1 MRLPTG
7 LRGKVQPHKL
17 INSFFRD
24 KSVFRKIGIQNF
36 KSIKSLDLELGRI
49 NVFIGENGAGKSN
62 ILEAIALASAANAD
76 KLDSEFLMS
85 RGIRLTSAP
94 LMRSQFSDGNDNSP
108 IEIEIGDDES
118 NDTTFICRNENT
130 PYSNWTTTKIRSA
143 KKPIDHYKNQM
154 KTLAESDPT
163 VFAELKKSI
172 EEIVKKIDSN
182 EIESV
187 DRNGNFRVTLSP
199 ENLIRSFL
207 ENSVDEYDS
216 SLMKLN
222 DFVIYSPENSALRA
236 LDREGQ
242 IEPLG
247 INGEG
252 LVKLL
257 LVLSDV
263 DDGKTIK
270 SINESLKLLG
280 WFEGFDVSQVHGSTS
295 AAMDIRD
302 KYLTL
307 GRNKLDHRS
316 ANEGFMFLLFYFA
329 LFSTKLTPSFFAIDN
344 IDASLNPKLCS
355 NLMEELSKLAVLND
369 KQALFTTH
377 NPAVL
382 DGLNLDD
389 PEQRLFV
396 VKRTPSGDTRVRRIT
411 KPSGVN
417 LKLSEMFLR
426 GVIGG
431 LPKGF

>member
-1 MRLPTG
+1 M
-7 LRGKVQPHKL
+7 
-17 INSFFRD
+17 
-24 KSVFRKIGIQNF
+24 FRKIGIQNF

-94 LMRSQFSDGNDNSP
+94 LMRSQFSDDNDSSP

-130 PYSNWTTTKIRSA
+130 PYSNWMTTKIRSA

-163 VFAELKKSI
+163 VFAELRKSI
-172 EEIVKKIDSN
+172 EEIVKKINSN
-182 EIESV
+182 EVESV
-187 DRNGNFRVTLSP
+187 DRNGNVRVSLSP
-199 ENLIRSFL
+199 ENLIRSFI

-216 SLMKLN
+216 SLNKLN

-257 LVLSDV
+257 LVLSEV

-295 AAMDIRD
+295 AALDIRD

-329 LFSTKLTPSFFAIDN
+329 LFSTKLTPPFFAIDN

-355 NLMEELSKLAVLND
+355 SLMEELSKLAILND

-396 VKRTPSGDTRVRRIT
+396 VKRTPNGDTRVKRIT
-411 KPSGVN
+411 KPSGIN

>member
-1 MRLPTG
+1 MRLPRG
-7 LRGKVQPHKL
+7 LRGKIQPHKL
-17 INSFFRD
+17 NHSFFRD

-62 ILEAIALASAANAD
+62 ILEAIALAGAANAD

-94 LMRSQFSDGNDNSP
+94 LMRSQFSDDNDNSL

-130 PYSNWTTTKIRSA
+130 PYSNWMTTKIRSA
-143 KKPIDHYKNQM
+143 KKPIDHYRNQM

-163 VFAELKKSI
+163 VFAELRKSI

-187 DRNGNFRVTLSP
+187 DRNGNVRVSLSP

-216 SLMKLN
+216 SLIKLN

-257 LVLSDV
+257 LVLSEV

-295 AAMDIRD
+295 AVLDIRD

-329 LFSTKLTPSFFAIDN
+329 LFSTKLTPCFFAIDN

-355 NLMEELSKLAVLND
+355 NLMEELSKLAILND

-396 VKRTPSGDTRVRRIT
+396 VRRTPNGDTRVKRIT
-411 KPSGVN
+411 KPSGIN